1 MTILKRLL
9 GMASVTLGLALV
21 APNLANA
28 DAVDDIIKRGEL
40 IVAAQT
46 QGPPVS
52 FIDKDG
58 KRVGFAIDI
67 VEAIAKDMG
76 VKLKIVDY
84 DWKGLIPAI
93 VSGKADFVAA
103 DMAPKPARALV
114 LTFTDAFY
122 NSPTVMY
129 AKKSSGLKHFKD
141 LNKSTISVGVVAGS
155 SNKKLLEKHLPK
167 ATIKEFTGGGPALA
181 KAVST
186 DRVAAVIND
195 ISAAKANMA
204 KYGDEFMI
212 LDGAL
217 YVWPEAFGVRPEKTH
232 LIAWLNNWIT
242 WAKRDGKMDQ
252 WAQYWRLSQDWQKDH
267 Q

>member
-58 KRVGFAIDI
+58 KRVGFVIDI

-141 LNKSTISVGVVAGS
+141 LNKSSISVGVVAGS
-155 SNKKLLEKHLPK
+155 SNKIGRASCRE
-167 ATIKEFTGGGPALA
+167 
-181 KAVST
+181 
-186 DRVAAVIND
+186 RV
-195 ISAAKANMA
+195 
-204 KYGDEFMI
+204 
-212 LDGAL
+212 
-217 YVWPEAFGVRPEKTH
+217 
-232 LIAWLNNWIT
+232 
-242 WAKRDGKMDQ
+242 
-252 WAQYWRLSQDWQKDH
+252 
-267 Q
+267 